1 MRLKTTSTSVIGA
14 TMILAIGAATT
25 HAQAKSSKRIPIS
38 KEAPGEVARVDTV
51 VRVDTITVTNTTYH
65 TDTLMRTVTRVDSVM
80 LPPPPPPPII
90 LPAGFYA
97 GFAFGSSM
105 PTGSIFTPNSMGY
118 IGQLHLGW
126 QNAKQFFGG
135 RISGTY
141 TGLGQDSRFSD
152 IQGSRARLWT
162 LGTDLKLNAPLG
174 RIFGRTP
181 KLGLY
186 AIGGWT
192 YTWYQHLPFELNTS
206 GLALVNPLNGN
217 VFVTN
222 NNQNVFTTGA
232 DDSWH
237 GVSGWDAGGGLSLSW
252 RSSEI
257 FVESR
262 VMGFRPHIDS
272 GVLGLN
278 NGNIDGLYAHQVP
291 FIIGYNIY

>member
-1 MRLKTTSTSVIGA
+1 VIGA

-51 VRVDTITVTNTTYH
+51 VRVDTITVTNTMYH
-65 TDTLMRTVTRVDSVM
+65 TDTLVRTETRVDSVM

-90 LPAGFYA
+90 LPAGFYVGA
-97 GFAFGSSM
+97 AFGSSM

-118 IGQLHLGW
+118 IGQFHLGW
-126 QNAKQFFGG
+126 QNAKQMLGA

-174 RIFGRTP
+174 RVWGRTP
-181 KLGLY
+181 KLAAY

-192 YTWYQHLPFELNTS
+192 YTWYQHLPFELNTDNV
-206 GLALVNPLNGN
+206 AVVNPNTGN
-217 VFVTN
+217 VFIVNDN
-222 NNQNVFTTGA
+222 NNINNVFTTGA
-232 DDSWH
+232 DGSWH
-237 GVSGWDAGGGLSLSW
+237 GQSGWDVGGGLSLSW
-252 RSSEI
+252 RNSEL

-272 GVLGLN
+272 NILGLN
-278 NGNIDGLYAHQVP
+278 NGNINGLYAHQVP
-291 FIIGYNIY
+291 FIVGYNIY